1 MKKNKGPSKLYAHSC
16 QVEVNLHIS
25 VQDASHSHRRN
36 SVRSS
41 QQEGDEWIADSRN
54 KPDNITPLIPSRSL
68 VQTRDVRHETEV
80 GYHDCR
86 YNQVDTHLPDE
97 LETL

>member
-1 MKKNKGPSKLYAHSC
+1 MKKNKGPSKLYPHSC

-41 QQEGDEWIADSRN
+41 QQGGDGWIADSRN
-54 KPDNITPLIPSRSL
+54 KPDNITQLIPSRSAFEMYSTKRRL
-68 VQTRDVRHETEV
+68 DTMI
-80 GYHDCR
+80 
-86 YNQVDTHLPDE
+86 VDTIK
-97 LETL
+97 